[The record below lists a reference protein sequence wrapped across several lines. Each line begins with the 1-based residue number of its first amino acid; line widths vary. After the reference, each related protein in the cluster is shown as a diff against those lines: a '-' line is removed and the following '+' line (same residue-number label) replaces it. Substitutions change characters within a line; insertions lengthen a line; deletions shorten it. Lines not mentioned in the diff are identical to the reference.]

1 MNKIRTTVGFKCTVK
16 EKEIMEA
23 IAKSQGMTL
32 SQYLKLRA
40 SEPRIPKK
48 AKSRNTVRSLSKIS
62 ELLYSDDSL
71 LSDKEKLDIVKEE
84 VKNLWKNS

>member
-16 EKEIMEA
+16 EKEIMET

-32 SQYLKLRA
+32 SQYLKLRV

-48 AKSRNTVRSLSKIS
+48 AGI
-62 ELLYSDDSL
+62 
-71 LSDKEKLDIVKEE
+71 
-84 VKNLWKNS
+84 